1 MTCGVAAAVTGTGA
15 EDESRACRLTA
26 QGDVDGGAPTS
37 DRRVGGCAVR
47 RPWLR
52 EHGVEHVARAVSIA
66 KPTVYHCVRSREE
79 ILWSIH
85 EEFIQLLTEQYSR
98 RVSHGLGQ

>member
-1 MTCGVAAAVTGTGA
+1 MSTV
-15 EDESRACRLTA
+15 E
-26 QGDVDGGAPTS
+26 PTS

-52 EHGVEHVARAVSIA
+52 EHSVEHVALAVTIA
-66 KPTVYHCVRSREE
+66 KPTVYHCFRSREQ
-79 ILWSIH
+79 IPRSIH
-85 EEFIQLLTEQYSR
+85 EEFIQLLTEQYLQ